1 MSDYFNIKQ
10 NLEKGKYA
18 SVYVMDGEE
27 PYYIDELLHIFE
39 EKILGPDEKDF
50 NLITLYG
57 KETTWADVV
66 NAARRFPMFAE
77 RMVVILKEAAQIKD
91 IGELANYVDNP
102 SPTTIL
108 VIDHRLK
115 EIDKRTRF
123 AKVAKDKAVYFT
135 SKKLKDDETA
145 GWISN
150 FAQSQGYEIPQREAE
165 MLSVYLGN
173 DLQKIANELEKIR
186 INEPDLKQLTTQLI
200 EKYIGISK
208 EYNVFDL
215 PDVIFRN
222 DNNKLARMMAY
233 FTANPKSAPMVL
245 VIGTL
250 YGYLNKVFLCY
261 YSQANFANDRKSGI
275 WTHHRTAAQKFNLSI
290 IHRCIAILEEFSH
303 KAVGIENN
311 KGDTSML
318 REMTGKLNKV
328 LFDR

>member
-1 MSDYFNIKQ
+1 MSDYFSIKKE
-10 NLEKGKYA
+10 LEKGKYA
-18 SVYVMDGEE
+18 PVYVLDGDE
-27 PYYIDELLHIFE
+27 PYYIDNLLHVFE
-39 EKILGPDEKDF
+39 EKILGPEERDF

-57 KETTWADVV
+57 KETTWAEVV
-66 NAARRFPMFAE
+66 NAARRFPMFSE

-91 IGELANYVDNP
+91 IGELAGYLESP
-102 SPTTIL
+102 SPTTVL

-135 SKKLKDDETA
+135 SKKLKEEETSR
-145 GWISN
+145 WISD
-150 FAQSQGYEIPQREAE
+150 FAQSQGYEIPPREAE

-186 INEPDLKQLTTQLI
+186 INEPGLKQLTTGHI

-222 DNNKLARMMAY
+222 DNNRLARMLAY

-250 YGYLNKVFLCY
+250 YSYLNKVFLCY
-261 YSQANFANDRKSGI
+261 YSQANFQNDRKSGI
-275 WTHHRTAAQKFNLSI
+275 WSHHRQAAQRFNLSQV
-290 IHRCIAILEEFSH
+290 HRCIALLEEFSH

-311 KGDTSML
+311 KGDTAML